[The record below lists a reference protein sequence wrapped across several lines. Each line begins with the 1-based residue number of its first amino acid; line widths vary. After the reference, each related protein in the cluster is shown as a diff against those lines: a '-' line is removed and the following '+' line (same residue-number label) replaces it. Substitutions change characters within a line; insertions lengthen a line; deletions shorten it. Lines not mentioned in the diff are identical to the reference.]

1 MAQFLIV
8 ANPND
13 GLKRRGSVT
22 AFNMK
27 RVQTL
32 LLTVGE
38 EDLFAVV
45 NDVVEPLSGPELI
58 STSKFRVS
66 SESEVLFDMQVM
78 VAEMKLQAERRK
90 EAKDGQDA
98 SE

>member
-1 MAQFLIV
+1 MAHFLIV
-8 ANPND
+8 ANPHD
-13 GLKRRGSVT
+13 GVKRHGSVT

-58 STSKFRVS
+58 STLKFQVS
-66 SESEVLFDMQVM
+66 SESEVMSDMQAM
-78 VAEMKLQAERRK
+78 LAELELGAERRK
-90 EAKDGQDA
+90 EATDGQA
-98 SE
+98 PSE